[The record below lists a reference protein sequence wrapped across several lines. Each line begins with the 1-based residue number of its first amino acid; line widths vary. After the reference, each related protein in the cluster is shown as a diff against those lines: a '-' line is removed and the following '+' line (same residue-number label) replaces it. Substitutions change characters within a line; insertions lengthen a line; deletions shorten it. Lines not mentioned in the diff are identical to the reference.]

1 MTPPSSSSPPNW
13 PDEPPSPPPQLKFF
27 SNLPE
32 KPTENRLLETKPL
45 ASLMDLNLN
54 VQGTLAQDYFSTQD
68 KPLQGVEVPSWSNT
82 PKAGCSKFLDIEEDD
97 FSDYVA
103 VSAPLVPVENPVK
116 SSFSSLVETVTI
128 QDDENNGPE
137 PELVALSD
145 DDDDEIQEIF
155 DQNNI
160 FTQFRPVNNPEFISE
175 DPRENEDIND
185 PEWEKV
191 KNLKDDEERRNFA
204 IDSFNNIQ
212 PGDPTKNMTYYGFFR
227 QQLRRE
233 KVG

>member
-1 MTPPSSSSPPNW
+1 MQCSFFYKKGLLSTHPTLFSRLPSLIAADKPC
-13 PDEPPSPPPQLKFF
+13 PQLQ
-27 SNLPE
+27 P
-32 KPTENRLLETKPL
+32 
-45 ASLMDLNLN
+45 
-54 VQGTLAQDYFSTQD
+54 
-68 KPLQGVEVPSWSNT
+68 
-82 PKAGCSKFLDIEEDD
+82 FL
-97 FSDYVA
+97 
-103 VSAPLVPVENPVK
+103 VENPGK
-116 SSFSSLVETVTI
+116 SRFSPLVETVTI

-137 PELVALSD
+137 PELVDLSD
-145 DDDDEIQEIF
+145 DNDDDEILEIF

-191 KNLKDDEERRNFA
+191 KNLKDDAERRQFA
-204 IDSFNNIQ
+204 IDTFNNFQ

-233 KVG
+233 QVG

>member
-13 PDEPPSPPPQLKFF
+13 PDDPPSSPIQWEFP
-27 SNLPE
+27 SNLPK
-32 KPTENRLLETKPL
+32 KPTENQVLEAKPL

-54 VQGTLAQDYFSTQD
+54 VPGTLAQDFFSTQD
-68 KPLQGVEVPSWSNT
+68 QPQEVEVPSWNNS
-82 PKAGCSKFLDIEEDD
+82 PKPGCSKFLDIQEDD
-97 FSDYVA
+97 YSDYVA
-103 VSAPLVPVENPVK
+103 VSALPVPVKNPVK
-116 SSFSSLVETVTI
+116 SSFSPLVETLTI

-137 PELVALSD
+137 PEMVTLSD
-145 DDDDEIQEIF
+145 DDDDEILEIF

-175 DPRENEDIND
+175 DPRENDDIND

-191 KNLKDDEERRNFA
+191 KNLKDDAERRQFA
-204 IDSFNNIQ
+204 IDTFNNFQ

-233 KVG
+233 QVG

>member
-1 MTPPSSSSPPNW
+1 MY
-13 PDEPPSPPPQLKFF
+13 LVAL
-27 SNLPE
+27 LP
-32 KPTENRLLETKPL
+32 
-45 ASLMDLNLN
+45 
-54 VQGTLAQDYFSTQD
+54 Y
-68 KPLQGVEVPSWSNT
+68 
-82 PKAGCSKFLDIEEDD
+82 
-97 FSDYVA
+97 
-103 VSAPLVPVENPVK
+103 
-116 SSFSSLVETVTI
+116 I

-145 DDDDEIQEIF
+145 DDDDEILEIF

-175 DPRENEDIND
+175 DPQENEDIND

-191 KNLKDDEERRNFA
+191 KNLKDDAERKQFA

-233 KVG
+233 QVG

>member
-1 MTPPSSSSPPNW
+1 
-13 PDEPPSPPPQLKFF
+13 
-27 SNLPE
+27 
-32 KPTENRLLETKPL
+32 
-45 ASLMDLNLN
+45 MDLNLN
-54 VQGTLAQDYFSTQD
+54 VPGTLAQDFFSTQD
-68 KPLQGVEVPSWSNT
+68 QPQEVEVPSWNNS
-82 PKAGCSKFLDIEEDD
+82 PKAGCSKFLDIQEDD
-97 FSDYVA
+97 YSDYEP
-103 VSAPLVPVENPVK
+103 VSALPAPVKNPVK
-116 SSFSSLVETVTI
+116 SSFSPLVETLTI

-145 DDDDEIQEIF
+145 DDDDEILEIF

-175 DPRENEDIND
+175 DPRENDDIND

-191 KNLKDDEERRNFA
+191 KNLKDDAERRQFA
-204 IDSFNNIQ
+204 IDTFNNFQ

-233 KVG
+233 QVG